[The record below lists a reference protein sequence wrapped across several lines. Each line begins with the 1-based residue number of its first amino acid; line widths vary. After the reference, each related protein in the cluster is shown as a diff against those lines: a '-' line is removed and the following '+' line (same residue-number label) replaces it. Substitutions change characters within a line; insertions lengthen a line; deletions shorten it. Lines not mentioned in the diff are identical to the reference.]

1 VNLGAGLDGR
11 AWRMPELSRVD
22 VFEVDHP
29 ASQQDERERAT
40 ALHPTVRSLRF
51 VPVDLTQAALGPALA
66 AAGHQESRPTTW
78 VLEGVIPYLT
88 PDDAAA
94 TVAAVA
100 ARSAPGSRLVVS
112 YQTGSPRAVLG
123 RLLARG
129 FLLLT
134 GRCDPMADEPR
145 RSSWTPESVR
155 ALLADSALRFT
166 ADIDLLTLAGELSV
180 PTRRLRTSR
189 VAVADGPSS

>member
-1 VNLGAGLDGR
+1 
-11 AWRMPELSRVD
+11 
-22 VFEVDHP
+22 
-29 ASQQDERERAT
+29 
-40 ALHPTVRSLRF
+40 

-100 ARSAPGSRLVVS
+100 ARSAPGSRLVAS

-134 GRCDPMADEPR
+134 GRGDPMAFEPR

-155 ALLADSALRFT
+155 ALLADSGLRFT

-180 PTRRLRTSR
+180 RPATSAPAASPSPTGP
-189 VAVADGPSS
+189 AADVADRYCGGRQAEDSVASRHDAIPAA